1 MPNGGPP
8 RPEAWAAVLAS
19 ALGFWVVMNYRPPKK
34 ELVMMDFMNNYLM
47 QNKVKE
53 IKISKDRNS
62 EVFNHRADIELNDG
76 DQYYMILGNQE
87 SFLAKLDHI

>member
-1 MPNGGPP
+1 
-8 RPEAWAAVLAS
+8 
-19 ALGFWVVMNYRPPKK
+19 
-34 ELVMMDFMNNYLM
+34 MDFMNNYLM